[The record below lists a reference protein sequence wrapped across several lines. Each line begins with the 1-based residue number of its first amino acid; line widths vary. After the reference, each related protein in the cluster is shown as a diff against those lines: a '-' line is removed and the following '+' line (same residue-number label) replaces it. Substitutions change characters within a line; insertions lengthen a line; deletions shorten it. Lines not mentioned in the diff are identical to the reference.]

1 MCLYVRAF
9 TSVESRQVSAWLKKS
24 QNGVQMRRAQILSF
38 SAQGMKIQSIATQ
51 LLMNEEYLRELIRTF
66 NNSGLEALKIR
77 RSSGRP
83 HILTEEEKSIVV
95 EVATAPPQA
104 YGRPFN
110 QWSLRKL
117 QQFLVED
124 TKTISPVSYEAIR
137 QVLKIAK
144 VSFQRT
150 RTWKHSTDPDF
161 DSKKNASQRSTRK
174 PRKDP

>member
-1 MCLYVRAF
+1 MCLHVRAF
-9 TSVESRQVSAWLKKS
+9 TAVESRQVSAWLKKS

-38 SAQGMKIQSIATQ
+38 SAQGMKIQGIATQ

-110 QWSLRKL
+110 QCDLFIGLYPRMPRLSAYRGGSLGLFFVSGGYGTFGL
-117 QQFLVED
+117 QGMEKGFM
-124 TKTISPVSYEAIR
+124 A
-137 QVLKIAK
+137 
-144 VSFQRT
+144 QRPAYAMGLDQHDLG
-150 RTWKHSTDPDF
+150 WVY
-161 DSKKNASQRSTRK
+161 
-174 PRKDP
+174 